1 MFESAE
7 LGHAVDKKTY
17 AKEVPPL
24 REALL
29 DAQSDLIEKKGF
41 AVIVLVG
48 GVDASGKGDT
58 VNVLTEWMDPRH
70 VETHAVGRPTH
81 DEARFPPMARFWN
94 IVPPKGKI
102 GVLLGSWYTAPII
115 DRANRRIR
123 GRAFEQQLDT
133 IVRFERM
140 LGDEGV
146 LLVKLWFHLTK
157 KSQKKR
163 LEAFDADK
171 AMRWRVTTQDW
182 KNHARYDQFRLV
194 SERALRE
201 TSAAYAPWTIV
212 EATKWDRRCSV
223 SGTAADVRS

>member
-1 MFESAE
+1 
-7 LGHAVDKKTY
+7 
-17 AKEVPPL
+17 L

-123 GRAFEQQLDT
+123 GGAFEQQLDT